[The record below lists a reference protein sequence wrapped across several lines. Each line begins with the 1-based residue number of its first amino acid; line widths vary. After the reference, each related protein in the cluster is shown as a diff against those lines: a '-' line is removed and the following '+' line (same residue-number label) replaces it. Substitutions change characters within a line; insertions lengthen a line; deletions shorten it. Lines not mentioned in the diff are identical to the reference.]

1 MFIDSIILN
10 NFRAYKGRNET
21 AFKKN
26 GKNVFLIAGNN
37 GFGKTTYLSAL
48 VWCLYGKL
56 MVDVDEKFRREIN
69 DAQGYKS
76 FARAGLNNICAATVD
91 GLALSAEEKKQL
103 AKKGYEN
110 NFAGLEN
117 TTQYFVEIHIT
128 DVFIPSIPCYEV
140 TIRRTFDYALDTEYI
155 DVLIDGQVNELAKD
169 VGYDIFINDF
179 ILSKDIAKFFLFDA
193 EKIVNLAEVK
203 SIEEKRKL
211 STAYSEVL
219 GIKKYE
225 DIKKNLE
232 NLRIKF
238 RKKAGSSVSQVKL
251 VKLTSEVD
259 DLDKSICEKEHARN
273 TLSAQI
279 DKLRAEKDSLQE
291 KLIREG
297 NAISVDELEKLK
309 AGLIAI
315 KEKDT
320 QLKAQLRDMM
330 DIAPFAISGDLF
342 SRAIVQSNLE
352 QEAKTKTA
360 NAEMLMAA
368 LVAAQQSIIGE
379 SKALSLSAEQ
389 RALFETIIS
398 ESFTK
403 TVSRYAPDRK
413 HSDVKV
419 LFDFSDQEHN
429 AFKSLYDNI
438 KLSFSVSF
446 RQLVKDIKNNANL
459 LLKTQRKIAAAELD
473 DDNGQIKEV
482 RSQKALVET
491 QLKQYEDDSRLLSE
505 QIGLMNR
512 DLGIKKKQLSE
523 CIKLV
528 KVDDMDK
535 DKDAIAERLIGEL
548 NDFLAQLREKRK
560 SSLEEKIKSE
570 IDILMHKTDFING
583 VSMDIQDSIIEINL
597 LDKDGQIINKEK
609 LSKGEQQLYA
619 TAILKALVDE
629 SGISFPVFIDSPL
642 QKFDSIHSKNIISK
656 FYPAVSKQVVIFP
669 LLGKELSETEYGNLL
684 PNVNSAFVIQNKNGV
699 SSFIKV
705 APDNIFSYIE

>member
-1 MFIDSIILN
+1 
-10 NFRAYKGRNET
+10 
-21 AFKKN
+21 
-26 GKNVFLIAGNN
+26 
-37 GFGKTTYLSAL
+37 
-48 VWCLYGKL
+48 

-76 FARAGLNNICAATVD
+76 FAKAGLNNICAATVD
-91 GLALSAEEKKQL
+91 SLALSADDKKTL

-110 NFAGLEN
+110 GFVGLEEN
-117 TTQYFVEIHIT
+117 SQYFVEIHLT
-128 DVFIPSIPCYEV
+128 DVFIPSIPCSEV
-140 TIRRTFDYALDTEYI
+140 TIRRTFDYVLDTENI

-238 RKKAGSSVSQVKL
+238 RKKAGSSVSQAKL

-259 DLDKSICEKEHARN
+259 DLEKSISDKEGARN
-273 TLSAQI
+273 SLATQI
-279 DKLRAEKDSLQE
+279 DSLRAEKDSLQE

-309 AGLIAI
+309 ARLIAI
-315 KEKDT
+315 KEKDS

-330 DIAPFAISGDLF
+330 DIAPFAISGKLF

-360 NAEMLMAA
+360 NAETLMAA
-368 LVAAQQSIIGE
+368 LISAQQSLIRE
-379 SKALSLSAEQ
+379 SKALDLSAEQ
-389 RALFETIIS
+389 RTLFETIINS
-398 ESFTK
+398 SFSNI
-403 TVSRYAPDRK
+403 VSQYAQDRK
-413 HSDVKV
+413 QSNIKV

-438 KLSFSVSF
+438 KLSFSVTF
-446 RQLVKDIKNNANL
+446 RQLVKDIKNNTNL
-459 LLKTQRKIAAAELD
+459 LLKTQRRIAAAELD
-473 DDNGQIKEV
+473 DNDGQIKEI
-482 RSQKALVET
+482 RGRKAIVET
-491 QLKQYEDDSRLLSE
+491 LLRQYEEDSRALSE
-505 QIGLMNR
+505 HIGLMNR

-523 CIKLV
+523 CIKLI

-535 DKDAIAERLIGEL
+535 DKDIIAERLIGEL
-548 NDFLAQLREKRK
+548 NSFLTQLREKRK
-560 SSLEEKIKSE
+560 ASLEGKIKSE

-583 VSMDIQDSIIEINL
+583 VSMDIQDNIIEINL
-597 LDKDGQIINKEK
+597 LDKDSQIINKEK

-669 LLGKELSETEYGNLL
+669 LLGKELSEAEYGDLL

-705 APDNIFSYIE
+705 DPNNIFSYIE

>member
-1 MFIDSIILN
+1 MFIDSVILK

-21 AFKKN
+21 SFRKN

-76 FARAGLNNICAATVD
+76 FAKAGLNNICAATVD
-91 GLALSAEEKKQL
+91 SLALSADDKKLL

-110 NFAGLEN
+110 SFAGLEEN
-117 TTQYFVEIHIT
+117 SQYFVEIHLT
-128 DVFIPSIPCYEV
+128 EVFIPSIPCSEV
-140 TIRRTFDYALDTEYI
+140 TIRRTFDYVLDTEYI

-203 SIEEKRKL
+203 SIEERRKL

-238 RKKAGSSVSQVKL
+238 RKKAGSSVSQAKL
-251 VKLTSEVD
+251 LKLTAEVD
-259 DLDKSICEKEHARN
+259 DLEKSIIDKEQARN
-273 TLSAQI
+273 SLATQI
-279 DKLRAEKDSLQE
+279 DSLRAEKDSLQE

-330 DIAPFAISGDLF
+330 DIAPFAISGELF

-352 QEAKTKTA
+352 QEAKAKTA
-360 NAEMLMAA
+360 NAETLMAA
-368 LVAAQQSIIGE
+368 LISAQQSIIEE
-379 SKALSLSAEQ
+379 SKALDFSAKQ
-389 RALFETIIS
+389 RTLFETIINN
-398 ESFTK
+398 SFSN
-403 TVSRYAPDRK
+403 TVSQYAPDK
-413 HSDVKV
+413 KQSNIKV

-446 RQLVKDIKNNANL
+446 RQLVKDIKNNTNL
-459 LLKTQRKIAAAELD
+459 LLKTQRRIAAAEV
-473 DDNGQIKEV
+473 DDNDGQIKEI
-482 RSQKALVET
+482 RGRKAIVET
-491 QLKQYEDDSRLLSE
+491 QLRQYEEDSRVLSE
-505 QIGLMNR
+505 HIGLMNR

-535 DKDAIAERLIGEL
+535 DKDIIAERLIGEL
-548 NDFLAQLREKRK
+548 NNFLTQLREKRK
-560 SSLEEKIKSE
+560 ASLEGKIKSE

-583 VSMDIQDSIIEINL
+583 VSMDIQDNIIEINL
-597 LDKDGQIINKEK
+597 LDRDSQIINKEK

-669 LLGKELSETEYGNLL
+669 LLGKELSEAEYGDLL

-705 APDNIFSYIE
+705 DPNNIFSYIE

>member
-1 MFIDSIILN
+1 M
-10 NFRAYKGRNET
+10 
-21 AFKKN
+21 
-26 GKNVFLIAGNN
+26 
-37 GFGKTTYLSAL
+37 
-48 VWCLYGKL
+48 
-56 MVDVDEKFRREIN
+56 
-69 DAQGYKS
+69 QH
-76 FARAGLNNICAATVD
+76 
-91 GLALSAEEKKQL
+91 
-103 AKKGYEN
+103 
-110 NFAGLEN
+110 FAGLEEN
-117 TTQYFVEIHIT
+117 SQYFVEIHLT
-128 DVFIPSIPCYEV
+128 DVFIPSIPCSEV
-140 TIRRTFDYALDTEYI
+140 TIRRTFDYVLDTENI

-238 RKKAGSSVSQVKL
+238 RKKAGSSVSQAKL

-259 DLDKSICEKEHARN
+259 DLEKSISDKEGARN
-273 TLSAQI
+273 SLATQI
-279 DKLRAEKDSLQE
+279 DSLRAEKDSLQE

-309 AGLIAI
+309 ARLIAI
-315 KEKDT
+315 KEKDS

-330 DIAPFAISGDLF
+330 DIAPFAISGKLF

-360 NAEMLMAA
+360 NAETLMAA
-368 LVAAQQSIIGE
+368 LISAQQSLIRE
-379 SKALSLSAEQ
+379 SKALDLSAEQ
-389 RALFETIIS
+389 RTLFETIINS
-398 ESFTK
+398 SFSNI
-403 TVSRYAPDRK
+403 VPQYAQDRK
-413 HSDVKV
+413 QSNIKV

-438 KLSFSVSF
+438 KLSFSVTF
-446 RQLVKDIKNNANL
+446 RQLVKDIKNNTNL
-459 LLKTQRKIAAAELD
+459 LLKTQRRIAAAELD
-473 DDNGQIKEV
+473 DNDGQIKEI
-482 RSQKALVET
+482 RGRKAIVET
-491 QLKQYEDDSRLLSE
+491 LLRQYEEDSRALSE
-505 QIGLMNR
+505 HIGLMNR

-535 DKDAIAERLIGEL
+535 DKDIIAERLIGEL
-548 NDFLAQLREKRK
+548 NSFLTQLREKRK
-560 SSLEEKIKSE
+560 ASLEGKIKSE

-583 VSMDIQDSIIEINL
+583 VSMDIQDNIIEINL

-669 LLGKELSETEYGNLL
+669 LLGKELSEAEYGDLL

-705 APDNIFSYIE
+705 DPNNIFSYIE

>member
-10 NFRAYKGRNET
+10 NFRAYKGKNET
-21 AFKKN
+21 SFRKN
-26 GKNVFLIAGNN
+26 GKNVFVIAGNN
-37 GFGKTTYLSAL
+37 GYGKTTFLSAL

-76 FARAGLNNICAATVD
+76 FAKAGLNNICAAAVD
-91 GLALSAEEKKQL
+91 SLALSVEEKRQL
-103 AKKGYEN
+103 AKKGYVN
-110 NFAGLEN
+110 KFSGLEKS
-117 TTQYFVEIHIT
+117 TQYFVEIHIT
-128 DVFIPSIPCYEV
+128 DVFIPSIPCSEI

-203 SIEEKRKL
+203 STEEKRKL

-238 RKKAGSSVSQVKL
+238 RKKAGSSISQAKL

-259 DLDKSICEKEHARN
+259 ELEKSIIEKEQARN
-273 TLSAQI
+273 LLDSQI
-279 DKLRAEKDSLQE
+279 DILRAEKDSLQE

-297 NAISVDELEKLK
+297 NAISVNELDKLK
-309 AGLIAI
+309 AGLAAI
-315 KEKDT
+315 KEKDS
-320 QLKAQLRDMM
+320 QLKSQLRDMM
-330 DIAPFAISGDLF
+330 DVAPFAISGSLF
-342 SRAIVQSNLE
+342 SRAIAQSNLE
-352 QEAKTKTA
+352 KEAKVKTA
-360 NAEMLMAA
+360 NTEALMAA
-368 LVAAQQSIIGE
+368 LVSAQKSILGE
-379 SKALSLSAEQ
+379 SKALHLTTDQ
-389 RALFETIIS
+389 RELFETIINK
-398 ESFTK
+398 SFSK
-403 TVSRYAPDRK
+403 TLRQYAPDRQDLEIK
-413 HSDVKV
+413 A

-446 RQLVKDIKNNANL
+446 RQLVKDIKNNSNL
-459 LLKTQRKIAAAELD
+459 LLKTQRRIAAAEFD

-482 RSQKALVET
+482 RARKASVET
-491 QLKQYEDDSRLLSE
+491 QLKQHEEDSRLLSE
-505 QIGLMNR
+505 QIGIMSR

-548 NDFLAQLREKRK
+548 NDFLTKLREKRK
-560 SSLEEKIKSE
+560 SSLEGKIKSE

-583 VSMDIQDSIIEINL
+583 VSMDIQDNIIEINL

-669 LLGKELSETEYGNLL
+669 LLGKELSEAEYGSLL
-684 PNVNSAFVIQNKNGV
+684 PNVNSAFVIQNKNGI

-705 APDNIFSYIE
+705 DPNNIFKYIE